1 MKNELTI
8 FEGIELEVLTKED
21 VNIEFNGECLF
32 NGKQVTTILGYK
44 NCNREI
50 DAYCDEDCIELITK
64 DKLNTEIVLSLGQRG
79 TKFINEDGVMD
90 LIYNY
95 KLPKAKEFKKKVRE
109 IVKSVQAT
117 GKYDSIEEQIKTIQ
131 DETERNL
138 KLTIYQYQQI
148 VKIQPN
154 DILSA
159 MMLNN
164 KQTELNTYL
173 QSKEINKLKCD
184 IEEVTKKL
192 DNVCVIGDR
201 KQFTNEIKSVARAT
215 GKEIADIYSLTYK
228 ELEDVY
234 GIDLKA
240 RCENKKKKLQEERLN
255 NGKKPISTTNL
266 KGKIN
271 CLSVADEEQLW
282 SELSKCLFLVKNN
295 LLDKI
300 YKFNKRNK
308 NIKIM
313 ANI

>member
-21 VNIEFNGECLF
+21 VNIDFNGEVLF

-90 LIYNY
+90 LIYNS

-117 GKYDSIEEQIKTIQ
+117 GKYDVVEEKIKTIQ

-201 KQFTNEIKSVARAT
+201 KQFTNEVKSVARAT

-240 RCENKKKKLQEERLN
+240 RCENKKKKIQEERLN
-255 NGKKPISTTNL
+255 NGKKPLSPTTL

-282 SELSKCLFLVKNN
+282 AELGKCLFSVKNKM
-295 LLDKI
+295 L
-300 YKFNKRNK
+300 NK
-308 NIKIM
+308 
-313 ANI
+313 

>member
-1 MKNELTI
+1 MNKELTI

-21 VNIEFNGECLF
+21 VNMDFNGECLF
-32 NGKQVTTILGYK
+32 NGKQVTAILGYGVDDYIK
-44 NCNREI
+44 TINRH
-50 DAYCDEDCIELITK
+50 CDEDSVSLITK
-64 DKLNTEIVLSLGQRG
+64 DKLKSKISVSLGQRG

-90 LIYNY
+90 LIYNS

-159 MMLNN
+159 MCLSQ
-164 KQTELNTYL
+164 KQNELNTYL
-173 QSKEINKLKCD
+173 QSKEIAKIKDD

-201 KQFTNEIKSVARAT
+201 KQFTNEVKSVARST

-240 RCENKKKKLQEERLN
+240 RCENKKKKIQEERLN
-255 NGKKPISTTNL
+255 NGKKPLSPTTL

-282 SELSKCLFLVKNN
+282 AELGKCLFSVKNK
-295 LLDKI
+295 LL
-300 YKFNKRNK
+300 NK
-308 NIKIM
+308 
-313 ANI
+313 

>member
-8 FEGIELEVLTKED
+8 FEGVELEVLTKED
-21 VNIEFNGECLF
+21 VNIDFNGECLF

-64 DKLNTEIVLSLGQRG
+64 DKLNTKIVLSLGQRG

-90 LIYNY
+90 LIYNS

-201 KQFTNEIKSVARAT
+201 KQFTNEVKSVARAT

-240 RCENKKKKLQEERLN
+240 RCENKKKKIQEERLN
-255 NGKKPISTTNL
+255 NGKKPLSPTTL

-282 SELSKCLFLVKNN
+282 GELAKCLFSVKNK
-295 LLDKI
+295 LL
-300 YKFNKRNK
+300 NK
-308 NIKIM
+308 
-313 ANI
+313 

>member
-21 VNIEFNGECLF
+21 VNIDFNGECLF
-32 NGKQVTTILGYK
+32 NGKQVTTILGYGVDDYIK
-44 NCNREI
+44 TINRH
-50 DAYCDEDCIELITK
+50 CDEDSVSLITK
-64 DKLNTEIVLSLGQRG
+64 DKLTTKMALSLGQRG
-79 TKFINEDGVMD
+79 TYFINEDGVFD
-90 LIYNY
+90 LIYNS
-95 KLPKAKEFKKKVRE
+95 KMPKAKEFKKKVRE

-164 KQTELNTYL
+164 KQIELNTYL
-173 QSKEINKLKCD
+173 QSKEIAKIKDD

-201 KQFTNEIKSVARAT
+201 KQFTNEVKSVARAT

-234 GIDLKA
+234 GINLKA

-255 NGKKPISTTNL
+255 NGKKPLSPTTL

-282 SELSKCLFLVKNN
+282 GELAKCLFSVKNK
-295 LLDKI
+295 LL
-300 YKFNKRNK
+300 NK
-308 NIKIM
+308 
-313 ANI
+313 

>member
-21 VNIEFNGECLF
+21 VNIAFNGEVLF
-32 NGKQVTTILGYK
+32 NGKQVAEILGYK

-64 DKLNTEIVLSLGQRG
+64 DKLNTFFVLSLGQRG

-90 LIYNY
+90 LIYNS
-95 KLPKAKEFKKKVRE
+95 KMPRAKEFKKKVRE

-159 MMLNN
+159 M
-164 KQTELNTYL
+164 
-173 QSKEINKLKCD
+173 
-184 IEEVTKKL
+184 
-192 DNVCVIGDR
+192 
-201 KQFTNEIKSVARAT
+201 
-215 GKEIADIYSLTYK
+215 
-228 ELEDVY
+228 
-234 GIDLKA
+234 
-240 RCENKKKKLQEERLN
+240 
-255 NGKKPISTTNL
+255 
-266 KGKIN
+266 
-271 CLSVADEEQLW
+271 CLSQKQNEV
-282 SELSKCLFLVKNN
+282 V
-295 LLDKI
+295 
-300 YKFNKRNK
+300 
-308 NIKIM
+308 
-313 ANI
+313 

>member
-1 MKNELTI
+1 MNNELTI

-21 VNIEFNGECLF
+21 VNIDFNGEVLF
-32 NGKQVTTILGYK
+32 NGKQVAKILDYVNHVEAIRTKVRENQKIKLK
-44 NCNREI
+44 NSDIMNHDFR
-50 DAYCDEDCIELITK
+50 
-64 DKLNTEIVLSLGQRG
+64 KLNNAGETFLTENGVLR
-79 TKFINEDGVMD
+79 
-90 LIYNY
+90 LILNS
-95 KLPKAKEFKKKVRE
+95 KMPKAEQFEDKVWE

-173 QSKEINKLKCD
+173 QSKEIDKLKSTID
-184 IEEVTKKL
+184 DVNKKL

-201 KQFTNEIKSVARAT
+201 KQFTNEVKSVARAT
-215 GKEIADIYSLTYK
+215 GKEMADIYSLTYK

-255 NGKKPISTTNL
+255 NGKKPLSPTTL

-282 SELSKCLFLVKNN
+282 GELAKCLFSVKNK
-295 LLDKI
+295 LL
-300 YKFNKRNK
+300 NK
-308 NIKIM
+308 
-313 ANI
+313 

>member
-21 VNIEFNGECLF
+21 VNIDFNGECLF
-32 NGKQVTTILGYK
+32 NAKQVAEILGYK
-44 NCNREI
+44 NYSRDINRH
-50 DAYCDEDCIELITK
+50 CDEDCIELITK
-64 DKLNTEIVLSLGQRG
+64 DKLTTKMALSLGQRG
-79 TKFINEDGVMD
+79 PYFINEDGDFD
-90 LIYNY
+90 LIYNS
-95 KLPKAKEFKKKVRE
+95 KMPKAKEFKKKVRE

-159 MMLNN
+159 MCLSQ
-164 KQTELNTYL
+164 KQNELNTYL
-173 QSKEINKLKCD
+173 QSKEIAKIKDD

-201 KQFTNEIKSVARAT
+201 KQFTNEVKSVARAT

-255 NGKKPISTTNL
+255 NGKKPLSPTTL

-282 SELSKCLFLVKNN
+282 SELGKCLFSVKNK
-295 LLDKI
+295 LL
-300 YKFNKRNK
+300 NK
-308 NIKIM
+308 
-313 ANI
+313 

>member
-1 MKNELTI
+1 MNNELTI

-21 VNIEFNGECLF
+21 VNIDFNGECLF
-32 NGKQVTTILGYK
+32 NGKQVTTILGYLK
-44 NCNREI
+44 ENYTRDINRH
-50 DAYCDEDCIELITK
+50 CDEDCIELITK
-64 DKLNTEIVLSLGQRG
+64 DKLTTKMELSLGQRG
-79 TKFINEDGVMD
+79 TYFINEDGVFD
-90 LIYNY
+90 LIYNS
-95 KLPKAKEFKKKVRE
+95 KMPKAKEFKKKVRE

-201 KQFTNEIKSVARAT
+201 KQFTNEVKSVARAT

-255 NGKKPISTTNL
+255 NGKKPLSPATL

-282 SELSKCLFLVKNN
+282 GELAKCLFSVKNK
-295 LLDKI
+295 LL
-300 YKFNKRNK
+300 NK
-308 NIKIM
+308 
-313 ANI
+313 

>member
-21 VNIEFNGECLF
+21 VNVEFNGECLF
-32 NGKQVTTILGYK
+32 NGKQVTAILGYK

-90 LIYNY
+90 LIYNS

-138 KLTIYQYQQI
+138 KLTIYQYQNI
-148 VKIQPN
+148 VKINPN

-159 MMLNN
+159 MCLSQ
-164 KQTELNTYL
+164 KQNELNTYL
-173 QSKEINKLKCD
+173 QQKEIDKLKSTID
-184 IEEVTKKL
+184 DVNKKL
-192 DNVCVIGDR
+192 DNVCIIGDR
-201 KQFTNEIKSVARAT
+201 KQFTNEVKSVARAT

-228 ELEDVY
+228 QLLNDY
-234 GIDLKA
+234 GIDLKT
-240 RCENKKKKLQEERLN
+240 RCENKKKKLQDERLN
-255 NGKKPISTTNL
+255 QGKKPLSPSTLKQKVNNL
-266 KGKIN
+266 VI
-271 CLSVADEEQLW
+271 CDEESLW
-282 SELSKCLFLVKNN
+282 NELGKCLFAVKNN
-295 LLDKI
+295 LL
-300 YKFNKRNK
+300 NN
-308 NIKIM
+308 
-313 ANI
+313 

>member
-1 MKNELTI
+1 M
-8 FEGIELEVLTKED
+8 
-21 VNIEFNGECLF
+21 
-32 NGKQVTTILGYK
+32 
-44 NCNREI
+44 
-50 DAYCDEDCIELITK
+50 
-64 DKLNTEIVLSLGQRG
+64 
-79 TKFINEDGVMD
+79 
-90 LIYNY
+90 
-95 KLPKAKEFKKKVRE
+95 PKAEQFEDKVWE

-164 KQTELNTYL
+164 KQNELNTYL

-201 KQFTNEIKSVARAT
+201 KQFTNEVKSVARAT

-255 NGKKPISTTNL
+255 NGKKPLSPTTL

-282 SELSKCLFLVKNN
+282 SELAKCLFSVKNK
-295 LLDKI
+295 LL
-300 YKFNKRNK
+300 NK
-308 NIKIM
+308 
-313 ANI
+313 

>member
-1 MKNELTI
+1 MNKELTI

-21 VNIEFNGECLF
+21 VNIDFNGECLF
-32 NGKQVTTILGYK
+32 NGKQVTTILGYSK
-44 NCNREI
+44 ENYARDINRH
-50 DAYCDEDCIELITK
+50 CDEDCIELITK
-64 DKLNTEIVLSLGQRG
+64 DKLTSKMELTLGQRG
-79 TKFINEDGVMD
+79 TYFINEDGVMD
-90 LIYNY
+90 LIYNS

-159 MMLNN
+159 MCLSQ
-164 KQTELNTYL
+164 KQNELNTYL
-173 QSKEINKLKCD
+173 QSKEIAKIKDD

-201 KQFTNEIKSVARAT
+201 KQFTNEVKSVSRAT

-240 RCENKKKKLQEERLN
+240 RCENKKKKIQEERLN
-255 NGKKPISTTNL
+255 NGKKPLSPTTL

-282 SELSKCLFLVKNN
+282 GELGKCLFSVKNK
-295 LLDKI
+295 LL
-300 YKFNKRNK
+300 NKQYN
-308 NIKIM
+308 
-313 ANI
+313 

>member
-1 MKNELTI
+1 MNNELTI

-21 VNIEFNGECLF
+21 INIDFNGDCLF
-32 NGKQVTTILGYK
+32 NGKQVAKLLEYVNDRDAINTKVRENQKIKLK
-44 NCNREI
+44 NSDVVNHDFR
-50 DAYCDEDCIELITK
+50 
-64 DKLNTEIVLSLGQRG
+64 KLNNAGETFITE
-79 TKFINEDGVMD
+79 NGVMR
-90 LIYNY
+90 LILNS
-95 KLPKAKEFKKKVRE
+95 KMPKAEEFEDKVWE

-173 QSKEINKLKCD
+173 QSKEIDKLKST
-184 IEEVTKKL
+184 IEDVNKKL

-201 KQFTNEIKSVARAT
+201 KQFTNEVKSVARAT

-228 ELEDVY
+228 QLLNDY
-234 GIDLKA
+234 GIDLKT
-240 RCENKKKKLQEERLN
+240 RCENKKKKLQNERLN
-255 NGKKPISTTNL
+255 QGKKPLSPSTLKQKVNNL
-266 KGKIN
+266 VI
-271 CLSVADEEQLW
+271 CDEESLW
-282 SELSKCLFLVKNN
+282 NELGKCLFSVKNN
-295 LLDKI
+295 LL
-300 YKFNKRNK
+300 NN
-308 NIKIM
+308 
-313 ANI
+313 

>member
-32 NGKQVTTILGYK
+32 NGIQVVKILGYGIDDYIK
-44 NCNREI
+44 TINRH
-50 DAYCDEDCIELITK
+50 CDEESVSLITK
-64 DKLNTEIVLSLGQRG
+64 DKLKSKISVSLKQRG
-79 TKFINEDGVMD
+79 TYFINEDGVMD
-90 LIYNY
+90 LIYNS
-95 KLPKAKEFKKKVRE
+95 KMPKAKEFKKKVRE

-255 NGKKPISTTNL
+255 NGKKPLSPTTL

-282 SELSKCLFLVKNN
+282 GELAKCLFSVKNK
-295 LLDKI
+295 LL
-300 YKFNKRNK
+300 NK
-308 NIKIM
+308 
-313 ANI
+313 

>member
-21 VNIEFNGECLF
+21 VNIDFNGEVLF
-32 NGKQVTTILGYK
+32 NGKQVAKLLEYVNDRDAINTKVRENQKIKLK
-44 NCNREI
+44 NSDVVNHDFR
-50 DAYCDEDCIELITK
+50 
-64 DKLNTEIVLSLGQRG
+64 KLNNAGETFITE
-79 TKFINEDGVMD
+79 NGVMR
-90 LIYNY
+90 LILNS
-95 KLPKAKEFKKKVRE
+95 KMPKAEQFEDKVWE

-164 KQTELNTYL
+164 KQIELNTYL
-173 QSKEINKLKCD
+173 QSKEIAKIKDD

-201 KQFTNEIKSVARAT
+201 KQFTNEVKSVARAT

-255 NGKKPISTTNL
+255 NGKKPLSPTTL

-282 SELSKCLFLVKNN
+282 GELAKCLFSVKNK
-295 LLDKI
+295 LL
-300 YKFNKRNK
+300 NK
-308 NIKIM
+308 
-313 ANI
+313 

>member
-32 NGKQVTTILGYK
+32 NGKQVAEILEYAESSKPLRNIRENQKIKIK
-44 NCNREI
+44 NLDVLNKHFR
-50 DAYCDEDCIELITK
+50 
-64 DKLNTEIVLSLGQRG
+64 KLNNAGETFITE
-79 TKFINEDGVMD
+79 NGVMR
-90 LIYNY
+90 LILNS
-95 KLPKAKEFKKKVRE
+95 KMPKAEQFEDKVWE

-148 VKIQPN
+148 VKINPN

-201 KQFTNEIKSVARAT
+201 KQFTNEAKSVARAT

-255 NGKKPISTTNL
+255 NGKKPLSPATL
-266 KGKIN
+266 KGRIN

-282 SELSKCLFLVKNN
+282 GELAKCLFSVKNK
-295 LLDKI
+295 LL
-300 YKFNKRNK
+300 NK
-308 NIKIM
+308 
-313 ANI
+313 